1 MTDQKPHPITLEQL
15 FFTRSSV
22 IAVPGHKPN
31 GTLVSVA
38 PQNAIEVAKIEGSSG
53 RYTAT
58 MKTLVNPS
66 FDKASP
72 YAIDM
77 ECVAVLIADDTLSDD
92 DAQRGVM
99 ITGHSVLYGA
109 IREATAWLTGRQP
122 YGQLMMGLSV
132 LRGKPPETVTQS
144 TTET

>member
-15 FFTRSSV
+15 FFTRSLV
-22 IAVPGHKPN
+22 IAVPGHQPN

-38 PQNAIEVAKIEGSSG
+38 PQNAIEVGKIEGSTG

-58 MKTLVNPS
+58 MKTLVNQS

-77 ECVAVLIADDTLSDD
+77 ECVAVLIADDTLTEEE
-92 DAQRGVM
+92 ARRGVM

-132 LRGKPPETVTQS
+132 LRGKPPETPEPAA
-144 TTET
+144 TEK